1 MIRLGEMQLSRIRE
15 LEASVGGA
23 GDNLEE
29 VFQDALSTLWSEYTK
44 IVNEGKIPG
53 NTEGAVA
60 GKSKGLK
67 RMIGVEEDGRYVIYL
82 VDRDLSFLKEKPM
95 PIFLEGSKSEITSP
109 ELEDEINLINIIK
122 NNKIAFYKNYPG
134 IAETSSFQQEK
145 PKKLMSLLK
154 IGTKSLPLSSETED
168 TAGDWFPAST
178 IKFVAAYYFIKSIY
192 DIVPDLNIEN
202 LSFRFTFPNQ
212 NTKVYTFENLLTDAL
227 IKSTNIEY
235 NLLVSGIKQEY
246 YTELINK
253 NINMNRAY
261 VKQEWKSLTGNL
273 NNEFKINKLEY
284 SNGGNL
290 YSSIYESSNSFANQN
305 RNARR
310 ATTANM
316 DSLIEVIQTLVT
328 EIHSEKMQNAVD
340 LMKSKL
346 SAYPKGQR
354 GDQFISSLKETF
366 KESGWQFFYKA
377 GYAGD
382 KGDVW
387 YSMCIFGINSNK
399 SFGLVGAVSFGN
411 ESPGENNINLANTK
425 LPRPNV
431 LDYERIGLN
440 TLGKSIGT
448 ILSKEFGEQE

>member
-1 MIRLGEMQLSRIRE
+1 MSEIKK
-15 LEASVGGA
+15 LEASVGGS
-23 GDNLEE
+23 GEDLEG

-53 NTEGAVA
+53 NTETMVA
-60 GKSKGLK
+60 EKSKGLK
-67 RMIGVEEDGRYVIYL
+67 RMIGVEEEDRYVIYL
-82 VDRDLSFLKEKPM
+82 VDGDLSFLKEKPM
-95 PIFLEGSKSEITSP
+95 PVFLEGSKSEVIAP
-109 ELEDEINLINIIK
+109 DLKDEINLINIIK
-122 NNKIAFYKNYPG
+122 NNKISFYKNYPG
-134 IAETSSFQQEK
+134 IANTNSFQQEK
-145 PKKLMSLLK
+145 PKKLISLLK
-154 IGTKSLPLSSETED
+154 IGERSLPLSSEVED
-168 TAGDWFPAST
+168 TLGDWFPAST

-192 DIVPDLNIEN
+192 NIIPDLNIGN

-212 NTKVYTFENLLTDAL
+212 STKIYTFENLLTSAL

-235 NLLVSGIKQEY
+235 NLLVCGIKPEY

-253 NINMNRAY
+253 DIKMNRAY
-261 VKQEWKSLTGNL
+261 VKQEWKSLTGNA
-273 NNEFKINKLEY
+273 NSEFKINKLEY
-284 SNGGNL
+284 SNEGGS
-290 YSSIYESSNSFANQN
+290 YFPIYESSNFFVDQARS
-305 RNARR
+305 ARR

-316 DSLIEVIQTLVT
+316 NSLIEEMKSLVT
-328 EIHSEKMQNAVD
+328 EIYSDKMQAAID

-346 SAYPKGQR
+346 STYPKGQR

-366 KESGWQFFYKA
+366 KEPGWEYFYKA

-387 YSMCIFGINSNK
+387 YSMCIFGVNSNK

-411 ESPGENNINLANTK
+411 ENPGENNIKLANTK
-425 LPRPNV
+425 LPKPNV